1 MTKLQQHL
9 GETVEQ
15 FLKGFRPYCQIYL
28 NEDKNCL
35 ILQKFTG
42 RRFIGKGESKLYWRI
57 SDFTE
62 EIKQAV
68 GDEKLNRKTV
78 DIWFKKLEEERI
90 HYVNRTEDT
99 NEKVYNELDL
109 RIGIFIKKKR
119 NENWSLNAIF
129 HEIADQLEV
138 RPFPVE
144 HLEPAKSE
152 LPAPSI
158 ANVLQHL
165 NLNCFKE
172 ELIVEIRSAIEE
184 VAAGQLLELKN
195 QVESIA
201 QLISEPDKTE
211 DERERRFQDMIV
223 KRRVEYQLE
232 KEALLLWTA
241 KPVEE
246 RFKKVGL
253 LRKEEDITK
262 RDLFVK
268 DFINRHFAERLKK
281 EIIFEDHVGLEEISI

>member
-1 MTKLQQHL
+1 
-9 GETVEQ
+9 
-15 FLKGFRPYCQIYL
+15 
-28 NEDKNCL
+28 
-35 ILQKFTG
+35 
-42 RRFIGKGESKLYWRI
+42 LYWRI

-68 GDEKLNRKTV
+68 GDKKLNRKTV

-129 HEIADQLEV
+129 HEIVDQLEV
-138 RPFPVE
+138 RPFPIE
-144 HLEPAKSE
+144 QHLEPAKNE
-152 LPAPSI
+152 LPVPSI
-158 ANVLQHL
+158 ANVLPHL
-165 NLNCFKE
+165 NLNRFKE
-172 ELIVEIRSAIEE
+172 DLLVEIRSAIEE
-184 VAAGQLLELKN
+184 VAAGQLLEMKN

-201 QLISEPDKTE
+201 QLISEPEKTE

-281 EIIFEDHVGLEEISI
+281 EIIFEDNVRHEEISI

>member
-1 MTKLQQHL
+1 
-9 GETVEQ
+9 
-15 FLKGFRPYCQIYL
+15 
-28 NEDKNCL
+28 L
-35 ILQKFTG
+35 ILRKFTG

-129 HEIADQLEV
+129 NEIADQLEV

-144 HLEPAKSE
+144 HLEPAKNE
-152 LPAPSI
+152 LPVPSI
-158 ANVLQHL
+158 ANMLQHL
-165 NLNCFKE
+165 NLNRFKE
-172 ELIVEIRSAIEE
+172 ELLVEIRGAIEE

-201 QLISEPDKTE
+201 QRISAPDKTE

-281 EIIFEDHVGLEEISI
+281 EIIFEENAKQEELPV